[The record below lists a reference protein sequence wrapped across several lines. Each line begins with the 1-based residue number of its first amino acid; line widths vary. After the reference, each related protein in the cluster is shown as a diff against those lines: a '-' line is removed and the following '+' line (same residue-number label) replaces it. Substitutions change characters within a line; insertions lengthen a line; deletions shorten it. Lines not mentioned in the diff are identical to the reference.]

1 MRLPAKQRRSR
12 FDSGPIVHFASVV
25 QRMGVRLLSG
35 TMSVRVRPG
44 APSSSDGEG
53 ERYFGPKETLADR
66 SSDTTALLNGR
77 AIRILSGADS
87 SNLSMGTMLESQ
99 PVRVPASFAK
109 RMVPK
114 GMGIVFSALRQCGLG
129 VLGCAPGFQPGG
141 RSSILLART
150 NFAAFV

>member
-66 SSDTTALLNGR
+66 SSDTTAWLNGR
-77 AIRILSGADS
+77 ATRILVGRPTVRICRWAPSWRVNRSGRRLRLLNEWCRKAWES
-87 SNLSMGTMLESQ
+87 CSRLSANAGLAYWGARLASNQE
-99 PVRVPASFAK
+99 V
-109 RMVPK
+109 
-114 GMGIVFSALRQCGLG
+114 G
-129 VLGCAPGFQPGG
+129 V
-141 RSSILLART
+141 RSS
-150 NFAAFV
+150 